1 MTIADLALLDDLAD
15 ELKRG
20 RIYECSLRS
29 SQPWQIDGI
38 QDGENICIDPRPAI
52 LETLLHELLHRRKP
66 RLSERAV
73 TITARNLAVRMDE
86 QTKARWWRAY
96 GRIKRKG
103 KAVDVEES

>member
-52 LETLLHELLHRRKP
+52 LETLLHALVHRRKP